1 MDQYNLY
8 NQTVAKKIIRQQKSL
23 DIDKFSVDG
32 IIEVRT
38 TSFRGK
44 ILCFFSEARTNG
56 YW

>member
-56 YW
+56 Y